1 MISTSISAASSS
13 SAMLLLIVV
22 VVAVVVVS
30 SVLLLNVS
38 AASTTSSPTSPS
50 SSSSSSSSLQE
61 LSSSLTSIYFIGD
74 IHGDVG
80 CAKEWVKKTNLIN
93 ITSTPYTWIGNN
105 QSNEAIVFMGDYV
118 DKGSTSS
125 SALLFVKELQT
136 TFPDNVVTILGNHD
150 FFLMMD
156 TALQYND
163 NDEHHPLGHPHHDYT
178 YAFMH
183 PEEYIESNFTKNRDD
198 DEEILDYILSGLS
211 YVYDHNLVNSLHMCA
226 PNCIGIGNDDA
237 VNNMFDIIPP
247 FNTNHTLK
255 ERVLERLE
263 TWRNEY
269 AYGLYDSD
277 ILQWMT
283 QQPIVAVVGDALIV
297 HGGVSAK
304 IITYLD
310 SLQTRTTLEDFMQ
323 EVVNNRLN
331 AFFQKQFERKDNNGP
346 NQIESYLFSESDIP
360 FELVLD
366 FIQHRGY
373 FHQSDGCKDVNTV
386 LDTLSQ
392 DTNRKI
398 NRVVVGHTPQQY
410 ATELCDGKLLATDSS
425 LSRSFRTY
433 GNMYCPLNLTSST
446 SGSSSSSSSK
456 TYCGDTMK
464 ETCEGS
470 ISLLTRTSVNRKW
483 PTNVRQYQSH
493 ELPIFIN
500 SHEDD
505 EHSNDEL

>member
-1 MISTSISAASSS
+1 M
-13 SAMLLLIVV
+13 LLIVV
-22 VVAVVVVS
+22 AAVS

-38 AASTTSSPTSPS
+38 ATASTS
-50 SSSSSSSSLQE
+50 SSSSSSSSSSTLQK
-61 LSSSLTSIYFIGD
+61 LSSDLTSIYFIGD

-93 ITSTPYTWIGNN
+93 ITSSPYTWVGNN

-136 TFPDNVVTILGNHD
+136 TFPDNIVTILGNHD

-163 NDEHHPLGHPHHDYT
+163 NDNNDVESDSENKNKKNPHPLGHPHHDYT

-198 DEEILDYILSGLS
+198 DEEILEYILSGLS
-211 YVYDHNLVNSLHMCA
+211 YVYDHNLVNTLHMCA
-226 PNCIGIGNDDA
+226 PNCIGIGDNDA

-255 ERVLERLE
+255 ERVLERLQ

-269 AYGLYDSD
+269 AYGLYDSN

-310 SLQTRTTLEDFMQ
+310 SLQTRITLEDFIQ

-331 AFFQKQFERKDNNGP
+331 AFFMKQFEEQNDIDGP
-346 NQIESYLFSESDIP
+346 NQIESHLFSESDIP

-373 FHQSDGCKDVNTV
+373 FHESNGCKDVNTV
-386 LDTLSQ
+386 LDTLSAS
-392 DTNRKI
+392 DDADRSI

-446 SGSSSSSSSK
+446 SSSSSSP

-464 ETCEGS
+464 EACEGS
-470 ISLLTRTSVNRKW
+470 ISLLTRTSINEKW
-483 PTNVRQYQSH
+483 PKNIQQYQFH
-493 ELPIFIN
+493 ELPIIIN
-500 SHEDD
+500 SHENDVQQ
-505 EHSNDEL
+505 SNDEL

>member
-1 MISTSISAASSS
+1 MVSTLISVSS
-13 SAMLLLIVV
+13 SAMLLLIV
-22 VVAVVVVS
+22 AAVVS

-38 AASTTSSPTSPS
+38 AASTSSPTSPS
-50 SSSSSSSSLQE
+50 SSLQK
-61 LSSSLTSIYFIGD
+61 LSSGLTSIYFIGD

-136 TFPDNVVTILGNHD
+136 TFPDNVVTLLGNHD

-163 NDEHHPLGHPHHDYT
+163 NNDKHPLGHPHHDYT

-198 DEEILDYILSGLS
+198 DEEILEYILSGLS
-211 YVYDHNLVNSLHMCA
+211 YVYDHNLVNSLHMCS

-247 FNTNHTLK
+247 FNNNHTLK

-310 SLQTRTTLEDFMQ
+310 SSQTRTTLEDFMQ

-331 AFFQKQFERKDNNGP
+331 RFFQKQFERKDINGP
-346 NQIESYLFSESDIP
+346 NQIESHLFSESDIP

-366 FIQHRGY
+366 YIQHRGY

-392 DTNRKI
+392 DTDRSI

-446 SGSSSSSSSK
+446 SSSSSSSN

-470 ISLLTRTSVNRKW
+470 ISLLTRTSVNKKW
-483 PTNVRQYQSH
+483 PANVQQYQFN
-493 ELPIFIN
+493 ELPIIIK

-505 EHSNDEL
+505 EQSNDEL